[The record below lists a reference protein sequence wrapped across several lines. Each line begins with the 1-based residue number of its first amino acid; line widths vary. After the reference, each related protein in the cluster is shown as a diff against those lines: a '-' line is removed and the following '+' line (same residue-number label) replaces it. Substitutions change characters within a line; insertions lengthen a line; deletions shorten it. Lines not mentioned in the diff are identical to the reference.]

1 MEVKNAAYEVWR
13 DIIQST
19 IHADYIKK
27 KTISKASYITD
38 ITDGILMCGPI
49 NVCVC
54 INLFVYIY
62 IFIFIYLYLYIS
74 LYGFYVFC
82 LSFKSYKRMKS
93 ELQCGFFQS
102 PLYMATFKFL

>member
-62 IFIFIYLYLYIS
+62 IYIYIYLFIFIY
-74 LYGFYVFC
+74 
-82 LSFKSYKRMKS
+82 
-93 ELQCGFFQS
+93 
-102 PLYMATFKFL
+102 